1 MDILSLLVFLIIIGV
16 AFWAV
21 QALAGAF
28 GIPPPIV
35 VVIQVIL
42 VVLCIMFLLQTLGLM
57 SGGPLLQLRSP
68 R

>member
-1 MDILSLLVFLIIIGV
+1 MSLLTLLVFLIVIGV

-21 QALAGAF
+21 RALSGAF

-42 VVLCIMFLLQTLGLM
+42 VVFAVVWLLQGLGM
-57 SGGPLLQLRSP
+57 SGGPILRLN
-68 R
+68 